1 MWFVWVM
8 WGIVTIS
15 IIATIILMT
24 GKGSK
29 FVTGFNTKSTEE
41 RAQYDSKKV
50 SKQAGIF
57 MILIDVGLIAC
68 LETFT
73 FSPNF
78 FCVSPSFSRNSFT
91 RFFKIT
97 PPFQCQVSL
106 TLSLYHIDFK
116 CQASMT
122 HIEEG
127 GIIELLFYNLPV
139 TILM

>member
-50 SKQAGIF
+50 SKKAGIF
-57 MILIDVGLIAC
+57 MILVDVGLIA
-68 LETFT
+68 L
-73 FSPNF
+73 
-78 FCVSPSFSRNSFT
+78 VS
-91 RFFKIT
+91 
-97 PPFQCQVSL
+97 
-106 TLSLYHIDFK
+106 
-116 CQASMT
+116 
-122 HIEEG
+122 
-127 GIIELLFYNLPV
+127 
-139 TILM
+139 